1 MKFTK
6 ILRWFLEFGNYGYYK
21 EFKIFRIPF
30 RFPKYN
36 RTEEIFIQTRLA
48 NTVQKTHTEVFS
60 EYKNI
65 NYAKEVVLI
74 APGPT
79 LNYYKPL
86 SNVVNVGVNRAFT
99 REDILFD
106 YLFAIDRGAIKP
118 YFDDLKIYRNDSCK
132 KFLGIG
138 PYLRNR
144 IVQND
149 IYEAGA
155 KCFYTTTSFNNVTA
169 DITCCE
175 LPDLGSVIFSAFM
188 FALWTNPKKIYLVGC
203 DCSGG
208 YFDDLK
214 FKISRGKLIKSWKK
228 VGRFAKLNYP
238 DTEIISVNPI
248 GLKGLF
254 KDVYTKD
261 FAETLDSKDGL
272 ELI

>member
-1 MKFTK
+1 
-6 ILRWFLEFGNYGYYK
+6 
-21 EFKIFRIPF
+21 
-30 RFPKYN
+30 
-36 RTEEIFIQTRLA
+36 
-48 NTVQKTHTEVFS
+48 
-60 EYKNI
+60 
-65 NYAKEVVLI
+65 
-74 APGPT
+74 
-79 LNYYKPL
+79 
-86 SNVVNVGVNRAFT
+86 
-99 REDILFD
+99 
-106 YLFAIDRGAIKP
+106 
-118 YFDDLKIYRNDSCK
+118 
-132 KFLGIG
+132 
-138 PYLRNR
+138 
-144 IVQND
+144 
-149 IYEAGA
+149 
-155 KCFYTTTSFNNVTA
+155 
-169 DITCCE
+169 
-175 LPDLGSVIFSAFM
+175 M